1 MAASRKYVVK
11 LGDVTVF
18 GPETDY
24 QKVLKFMSSVDK
36 ESRKQHKIFAET
48 ESVVAAP
55 AAAAP
60 RVQPTVRPVVKAAPV
75 AAPRVQPT
83 VRPAVKAQPAAIV
96 EEEVVESAEFSDFTS
111 SAQAFSNYVTSG
123 GASDLW
129 KPKDGKQLIR
139 ILPLGGALPPDWKM
153 PFPMLASGVHPRMGE
168 SLQDSVICPKLTYG
182 RACPICNFVWKLWG
196 SNNPEDKALSKQM
209 RAYKRVLAN
218 VLVLNELDKG
228 VQKFAFGKK
237 LLERIMSYL
246 SAEDTKQVLHP
257 ELGSNFI
264 LEKRQLDGYANYDT
278 SRFEN
283 RIVPLSSLYP
293 NWRAEI
299 HDLKKEIVEK
309 THDELA
315 AVLKETQKAL
325 LMANSGWPTD
335 TAVAV
340 DPTNFGA
347 VAGVIEEEIVEI
359 SPEDISASLD
369 NLQ

>member
-1 MAASRKYVVK
+1 MAAPRKYVVK

-18 GPETDY
+18 GPEADY
-24 QKVLKFMSSVDK
+24 QKVLKFMSGVDK

-48 ESVVAAP
+48 ESVVATP
-55 AAAAP
+55 AA
-60 RVQPTVRPVVKAAPV
+60 V
-75 AAPRVQPT
+75 APRVQPT
-83 VRPAVKAQPAAIV
+83 VRPAVKVQPAVMV

-283 RIVPLSSLYP
+283 RIAPLSSLYP

-315 AVLKETQKAL
+315 TILKETQKAL
-325 LMANSGWPTD
+325 LMADSGWPKD
-335 TAVAV
+335 TAVVV
-340 DPTNFGA
+340 DPTNFG
-347 VAGVIEEEIVEI
+347 VVNSPEEIVEVSSDEI
-359 SPEDISASLD
+359 NASLE